1 MTLRTRKHLLLVS
14 FTMAVVCLLPD
25 LAAAQQVTYYD
36 FDGVT
41 ASYTCTG
48 LNSGGS
54 LFCFNNS
61 NPSPSLT
68 NPALLPNSAYPAI
81 IDPNPLDNPPASSNQ
96 TSLQISD
103 GTDQYSSAWF
113 AVPQKVLNGF
123 TAYVAFRLTPI
134 STPPGDGIAFVIQNA
149 SGGGTDS
156 EDANDGS
163 CVASISGGLG
173 ISATIGGC
181 LGYGGI
187 DNSLAVEFDTYQ
199 NEFDPNA
206 NHIAIQSCGLLSGV
220 GQPNSPNHTKCL
232 VNKNTPSAAI
242 NSDLSITLA
251 DGNVHQAVIEYSG
264 PTEATP
270 NQWQVYIDPVF
281 IAGTHTPDTTQS
293 TAVITTTADLTQL
306 MTLQNS
312 GSAADSAFV
321 GFTGASGGAVENQ
334 EILAWTFTPHT
345 TSTQQQPISNPGTP
359 TTFPFG
365 AHTYAVNYPQ
375 NQGVDTSNIDM
386 VVVANTL
393 SPSAVSALL
402 LGSNFA
408 GSACQQYDST
418 GGNCVIYSVYCVTA
432 GTTTPA
438 VPCPAT
444 ADPLIAVKTAFDS
457 DPSLVP
463 LTPGFL
469 QGDPLYSQI
478 ASIQVSGTTATVT
491 CSGEC
496 AVHDGETVSIL
507 NATPPDFNATN
518 VTVSNS
524 DSNVYTFN
532 FTYAS
537 IPGDTYS
544 SGAFV
549 TSNNLQNICN
559 APGAMPPCWQAP
571 RIDGTISGTTKNFS
585 DFVALFSTVITTGA
599 TISAPPITYGQTA
612 LITVSVTP
620 VAATGNVSLTVG
632 TNSALTMTLSG
643 GSATFDVTGLGAGPY
658 NLSASYLAQ
667 GIYGA
672 ASATGTLTVGQ
683 AMPAVTFTGAPAPA
697 SPAVFGST
705 FVVTATTNAST
716 TPTIVASGACS
727 VGAVSGSAASA
738 SATVTMTAGTGTCS
752 LTANWAADP
761 NYSGTSLMQSAAAGL
776 KAPTVTFTGAPT
788 SPTVYGSMFVVHATT
803 NASTTPTIV
812 AGGACSVGAVSGSAA
827 SASATVTM
835 TSGTSTC
842 GLTANW
848 AADPNYSATSLTQST
863 PAGLKVPTVT
873 FSGAPTSPTVYGS
886 MFAVHASTNASST
899 PTILGSGAC
908 SVGAVSGTPA
918 STSATVTMTSGTG
931 ACSLTANWAADSN
944 YAAALLTQSTPAMK
958 ASSVITWI
966 PASIQ
971 LGYPLTTAQLDA
983 TANVPGAFTYT
994 PPLGTV
1000 VSTSSQSV
1008 LAQFT
1013 PAAPANY
1020 NSASESVPLTVTP
1033 GPLATVSP
1041 TMINF
1046 GTAIYLGSIITKPVT
1061 LTNTG
1066 NAAMTVSGNLLS
1078 LVKGGDSNEFV
1089 EVNLCPKSLAPGKS
1103 CTITIAFVA
1112 GPFYTPQTATLSVMD
1127 NAPGNPQTVAL
1138 TATVINPQ
1146 AALSTNSLSFGNQ
1159 RTGTS
1164 SAVKTITLKNTEGKI
1179 PTTALTINSI
1189 ALAGAD
1195 AADFSP
1201 TTTCP
1206 MSPGTLAPGSSC
1218 TISVVFK
1225 PAAKGSRSATLTIKD
1240 NAQTSQQSVALS
1252 GTGTSN

>member
-1 MTLRTRKHLLLVS
+1 
-14 FTMAVVCLLPD
+14 
-25 LAAAQQVTYYD
+25 
-36 FDGVT
+36 
-41 ASYTCTG
+41 
-48 LNSGGS
+48 
-54 LFCFNNS
+54 
-61 NPSPSLT
+61 
-68 NPALLPNSAYPAI
+68 
-81 IDPNPLDNPPASSNQ
+81 
-96 TSLQISD
+96 
-103 GTDQYSSAWF
+103 
-113 AVPQKVLNGF
+113 
-123 TAYVAFRLTPI
+123 
-134 STPPGDGIAFVIQNA
+134 
-149 SGGGTDS
+149 
-156 EDANDGS
+156 
-163 CVASISGGLG
+163 
-173 ISATIGGC
+173 

-776 KAPTVTFTGAPT
+776 KTPTASFSGAPTSPAVFGSTFLVTATTNASTTPTIVASGACSVGAVSGTAATATATVTMTAGTGTCSLTANWAADPNYSGTSLMQSAAAGLKAPTVTFTGAPT

>member
-14 FTMAVVCLLPD
+14 FAMAVVCLLPD

-727 VGAVSGSAASA
+727 VGAVSGTAATA
-738 SATVTMTAGTGTCS
+738 TATVTMTAGTGTCS